1 MNTPTTKS
9 TYLTPF
15 YKTLSF
21 SLVLTLSA
29 CGGGGS
35 NESSQP
41 TQPQPP
47 ENSAPTIN
55 QFSVD
60 STTDLTVNYSWAV
73 TDSNNDALTCV
84 LSPGA
89 NLADIAIN
97 DCKTTTT
104 QQVTYTAAGDI
115 TAQLTVTDTSNATAN
130 KALNLTVT
138 DPNQL
143 PSPIVSANDNQLVI
157 FYNRPNNDYDG
168 WILHLW
174 NNAECDA
181 YNQFSADGG
190 TDWATGQAQSGIDP
204 NYGAYW
210 LIELKDNNA
219 TCANFIVHKG
229 DEKDIGGLDHKADLT
244 GERMIWTLSGISDLY
259 AEATLYPS
267 GVLIENI
274 AAHWV
279 SPTDLLW
286 NTNTANSNNV
296 NKVRVYSSDTD
307 DMHYDGETGIA
318 GNNYIEFT
326 ANNSSEHPATVLA
339 IPRYQSLEAF
349 SVNSVDIAK
358 VKTMLK
364 GKLLAIAYNDNDKV
378 LAATYVQTPQVL
390 DQLYTKTSNDADEAT
405 LGLSYSGGNINSA
418 LWAPTANNVAL
429 KIYDADKNLL
439 STQAL
444 TFDAQTGI
452 WRTAITESN
461 DRLFYRFALTVY
473 HSQNQKFETLEV
485 TDPYSVSLSTNGEY
499 SQFVNLQDDDLK
511 PVDWDTHSIP
521 TITNKEDAIIYEG
534 HIRDFSIRDQS
545 TSAAH
550 RGKYLAFTETNAL
563 PVQHLSKLAESGLT
577 HFQMLPANDIAS
589 INEDEATRINLN
601 NTVDELCDIA
611 PNTSICAVEN
621 GGATILSVYQSYDPS
636 TSNAQ
641 ALAQELRSLDS
652 FNWGYDPKHF
662 NVPDGS
668 YSTNPD
674 GSARILEMREMNQ
687 ALHQLG
693 LRVALD
699 VVYNHTSSS
708 GLWDNSVLDKVVP
721 GYYHRRNLI
730 TGNVEAETCC
740 QDTAPEHAMMQKLMV
755 DSLVLW
761 ATEYK
766 IDAFR
771 FDIMAN
777 NSVDSI
783 IAAREAVLAI
793 DSDNYFYGEGWTR
806 QDRGYQQA
814 QQNNM
819 AGTEVG
825 TFNDRPRDTI
835 RSATLFDS
843 NGSLSDQDTIRIGL
857 AGTLANYQLQDK
869 NGTVKS
875 GSNFSQSAYAKD
887 PADIINY
894 VSKHDNQTLWDQLQ
908 YGFADEMTLEQRVRA
923 HNIAATL
930 PLLSQGIPFF
940 QLGGDLIR
948 SKSMDR
954 NSYDSGDWFNFVD
967 FTKTTNNWNIGL
979 PLAEDNQD
987 KWTTIADIIALN
999 STTVTSTDIEL
1010 ASSVFNDFIAIRSAS
1025 PLFRLTSAQDVIDRV
1040 GFHNTGIGQTKG
1052 LIVMSLDDGVNDSGP
1067 ALSDI
1072 DENNDAIVVVING
1085 TTQTQSPSIAS
1096 ASGFTLHSIQQNSD
1110 DTVVTTASFTENT
1123 NNGTFTVP
1131 ALTTA
1136 VFVKVQTGAQDYGLP
1151 ADVTL
1156 NAPDTAPYG
1165 NTDLYISAS
1174 FNDYGN
1180 NGYTAADKFTY
1191 DGNGIYSLTTTLIA
1205 GTQSFIIASQ
1215 DNTSVNLAYSDVTIT
1230 SGSVSVSNNNDE
1242 FELAVTASGSYTFT
1256 LDANSSVPSLA
1267 IQNKMPTVDCTALPD
1282 STDNI
1287 PFNINGGGELY
1298 VRGSHSGWNAEEAYR
1313 LHYKGNNIYQ
1323 AVADFSGELQFK
1335 LASDDGSWTTQLWAQ
1350 AANSNDIND
1359 QNLNI
1364 GVSYP
1369 VAYNDAGESNNL
1381 TNLTAGSYSIKL
1393 TLNSAN
1399 PSKGFNVGSLII
1411 QQCQP

>member
-1 MNTPTTKS
+1 MNITKVKTALLYS
-9 TYLTPF
+9 TLTL
-15 YKTLSF
+15 TLSF
-21 SLVLTLSA
+21 TLAA
-29 CGGGGS
+29 CGGGS
-35 NESSQP
+35 DSSTSPTQP
-41 TQPQPP
+41 TQPQPS
-47 ENSAPTIN
+47 ENSAPTIS
-55 QFSVD
+55 QFSAD
-60 STTDLTVNYSWAV
+60 TTTGFTVNYSWAV
-73 TDSNNDALTCV
+73 TDSNNDALSCV
-84 LSPGA
+84 LSPGGS
-89 NLADIAIN
+89 LADIAIS
-97 DCKTTTT
+97 DCKNITT
-104 QQVTYTAAGDI
+104 QQVTYAATG
-115 TAQLTVTDTSNATAN
+115 TYSAQLVVTDTSNASAN
-130 KALNLTVT
+130 KSLNVAVT
-138 DPNQL
+138 DPYAL
-143 PSPIVSANDNQLVI
+143 PAPVVSAGNNQLVI
-157 FYNRPNNDYDG
+157 FYNRPDDDYDG

-174 NNAECDA
+174 NNTDCNA
-181 YNQFSADGG
+181 YADYNADGG
-190 TDWATGQAQSGIDP
+190 TDWTIGKANTGIDP

-210 LIELKDNNA
+210 LIELNDNNA

-229 DEKDIGGLDHKADLT
+229 DEKDIGGLDHQADLT
-244 GERMIWTLSGISDLY
+244 GDRMVWTLSGISDLY
-259 AEATLYPS
+259 TTETLYPA

-274 AAHWV
+274 AAHWL

-286 NTNTANSNNV
+286 TTNNASSV
-296 NKVRVYSSDTD
+296 AKVRVYSSDED
-307 DMHYDGETGIA
+307 DMHFNGETGIS
-318 GNNYIEFT
+318 GNNYIEFMP
-326 ANNSSEHPATVLA
+326 NNGEHPATALA
-339 IPRYQSLEAF
+339 LPRYQSLEAY
-349 SVNSVDIAK
+349 SVNSVDLTK

-364 GKLLAIAYNDNDKV
+364 GKLLAIAYNSNDEV
-378 LAATYVQTPQVL
+378 VAATYVQTPQVI
-390 DQLYTKTSNDADEAT
+390 DALYTKANNDANEAL
-405 LGLSYSGGNINSA
+405 LGLTYATETITSSI
-418 LWAPTANNVAL
+418 WAPTAKSVSLN
-429 KIYDADKNLL
+429 IYNAEKVLQ

-444 TFDAQTGI
+444 TFDTQTGI
-452 WRTAITESN
+452 WSKDIAKSN

-473 HSQNQKFETLEV
+473 HSQNQKFETIEV

-499 SQFVNLQDDDLK
+499 SQFVNLQDADLK
-511 PVDWDTHSIP
+511 PNDWDQHTIP
-521 TITNKEDAIIYEG
+521 TIANAEDAIIYEG

-545 TSAAH
+545 TSAAN
-550 RGKYLAFTETNAL
+550 RGKYLAFTETDAL
-563 PVQHLSKLAESGLT
+563 PVKHLAALTASGLT

-589 INEDEATRINLN
+589 INEDQATRINLN
-601 NTVDELCDIA
+601 NTVDQLCTLA
-611 PNTSICAVEN
+611 PNSSICGVEN
-621 GGATILSVYQSYDPS
+621 GGATILSVYQSYDPT
-636 TSNAQ
+636 TSDAQ
-641 ALAQELRSLDS
+641 ALAQELRGLDS

-668 YSTNPD
+668 YSTDPD
-674 GSARILEMREMNQ
+674 GSARILEMRQMNQ
-687 ALHQLG
+687 SLHNLG

-721 GYYHRRNLI
+721 GYFHRRNLI

-761 ATEYK
+761 AKEYK

-783 IAAREAVLAI
+783 LAAREAVLAV

-843 NGSLSDQDTIRIGL
+843 AGSLNDQDTIRIGL
-857 AGTLANYQLQDK
+857 AGTLAAYQLQDK

-875 GSNFSQSAYAKD
+875 GSNFSQSAYAQD

-908 YGFADEMTLEQRVRA
+908 YGFADELTLEQRVRA

-967 FTKTTNNWNIGL
+967 FTKTTNNWNVGL

-987 KWTTIADIIALN
+987 KWTTISDIIALN
-999 STTVTSTDIEL
+999 STTVTTTDIEL
-1010 ASSVFNDFIAIRSAS
+1010 ASTVFNDFIAIRSSS
-1025 PLFRLTSAQDVIDRV
+1025 PLFRLTTAQDVIDRV
-1040 GFHNTGIGQTKG
+1040 GFHNTGTGQTKG
-1052 LIVMSLDDGVNDSGP
+1052 LIVMSLDDGVSESAPSLAD
-1067 ALSDI
+1067 L
-1072 DENNDAIVVVING
+1072 DENNDAIVVIING
-1085 TTQTQSPSIAS
+1085 TAQTQSPSINS
-1096 ASGFTLHSIQQNSD
+1096 ASGFTLHSIQQNSAD
-1110 DTVVTTASFTENT
+1110 SVVTTANFTENA

-1136 VFVKVQTGAQDYGLP
+1136 VFVKAQSGAQGYGLP

-1165 NTDLYISAS
+1165 NTDIYISAS
-1174 FNDYGN
+1174 FNDFGN
-1180 NGYTAADKFTY
+1180 SGYTASDKFTY
-1191 DGNGIYSLTTTLIA
+1191 DGNGIYSLTATLTS
-1205 GTQSFIIASQ
+1205 GTHTFVIASQ
-1215 DNTSVNLAYSDVTIT
+1215 DNTSVNLAYSDVTIA
-1230 SGSVSVSNNNDE
+1230 SGSVVVNNNSDQ
-1242 FELAVTASGSYTFT
+1242 FELVVTASGSYTFT
-1256 LDANSSVPSLA
+1256 LDANSSTPSLA
-1267 IQNKMPTVDCTALPD
+1267 IQNKVPTVNCAALPD

-1287 PFNINGGGELY
+1287 PFNISGGGELY
-1298 VRGSHSGWNAEEAYR
+1298 VRGSHSGWNAQEAYR

-1323 AVADFSGELQFK
+1323 AVANFSGEFQFK

-1350 AANSNDIND
+1350 ATDSTDIND
-1359 QNLNI
+1359 QNLTV

-1369 VAYNDAGESNNL
+1369 VAYNDAGENNNL
-1381 TNLTAGSYSIKL
+1381 TTLTAGSYSVKL
-1393 TLNSAN
+1393 TLNSDN
-1399 PSKGFNVGSLII
+1399 PSKGFDVGSLII
-1411 QQCQP
+1411 QECQP